1 MHICTPHY
9 LHTPMAVEALE
20 AGANVFVEKPCSVTA
35 DEAGRLLSAQ
45 RKSGRQ
51 LGVCFQNRYNSC
63 VRYVKDVV
71 DSGEFGSVKAIRAFV
86 TWSRGAD
93 YYSDDWHGTLDK
105 ECGGVLINQAIHT
118 VDLIQYL
125 GGGCESLTAHT
136 ANDHLRGVIE
146 VEDNACVLMR
156 LGCGATGLL
165 YATTAYAENSGVLLE
180 VLFERGKLRFEGDRL
195 FFVDE
200 KGGIA
205 EISVPASEVCHG
217 KKYWGAGHTQII
229 NDFYDCLRTGRVFD
243 IDALEGGR
251 AARIVAACYES
262 SASGESVEVG

>member
-1 MHICTPHY
+1 
-9 LHTPMAVEALE
+9 
-20 AGANVFVEKPCSVTA
+20 
-35 DEAGRLLSAQ
+35 
-45 RKSGRQ
+45 
-51 LGVCFQNRYNSC
+51 
-63 VRYVKDVV
+63 
-71 DSGEFGSVKAIRAFV
+71 
-86 TWSRGAD
+86 
-93 YYSDDWHGTLDK
+93 
-105 ECGGVLINQAIHT
+105 
-118 VDLIQYL
+118 
-125 GGGCESLTAHT
+125 
-136 ANDHLRGVIE
+136 
-146 VEDNACVLMR
+146 MR

-195 FFVDE
+195 FSVDE

-262 SASGESVEVG
+262 SASGKSVEVG